1 MVDVSPK
8 ELLERAYRQEGD
20 PQVKER
26 LLLVLRVRGDGVTA
40 AQASREVHRTKAWA
54 SKWLKRFERYGL
66 DGLKDAVRSG
76 RPPKIGSLVQ
86 LRIRTEMAERSQSWR
101 VKEVWHLIKKESGVT
116 LSVREVYRLLHRWG
130 YRPII
135 PKKRFVKTASKEE
148 KEAFKKGH

>member
-1 MVDVSPK
+1 MVYASPK
-8 ELLERAYRQEGD
+8 ELLERAYRQEED

-40 AQASREVHRTKAWA
+40 AQAAREVHRTKAWA
-54 SKWLKRFERYGL
+54 SKWLKRFDSYGL
-66 DGLKDAVRSG
+66 EGLKDDLRSG

-86 LRIRTEMAERSQSWR
+86 LRIRAEMAERSQSWR
-101 VKEVWHLIKKESGVT
+101 VKEVWHLIKEESGIT

-130 YRPII
+130 YRPIV

-148 KEAFKKGH
+148 KEAFKKGR